1 MAMLVGGASAAVRD
15 TINLNEGWQFHLGE
29 LSGIEAVKNATQSEG
44 VSAVIFKSPCIS
56 IASKL
61 GYKFSGAKKVE
72 NTKCLA
78 CKKCINELGCPALVL
93 SEETNSKGKN
103 FAAIDSS
110 LCTGCGLCTTICPV
124 NAIE

>member
-1 MAMLVGGASAAVRD
+1 MIDLSA
-15 TINLNEGWQFHLGE
+15 LYGNEH
-29 LSGIEAVKNATQSEG
+29 I
-44 VSAVIFKSPCIS
+44 
-56 IASKL
+56 
-61 GYKFSGAKKVE
+61 KKVLNGSGNFSSFLIE
-72 NTKCLA
+72 GPDGSGKHTLAHLIAASRLCMSDGDKKPCGKCLA